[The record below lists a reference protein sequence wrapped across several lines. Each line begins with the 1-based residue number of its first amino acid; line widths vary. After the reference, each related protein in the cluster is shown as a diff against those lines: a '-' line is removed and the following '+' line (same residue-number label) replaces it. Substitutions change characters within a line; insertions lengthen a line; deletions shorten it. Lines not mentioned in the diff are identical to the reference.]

1 MRKNKIISI
10 LIIFV
15 ILSSYLPAMLNIVN
29 AVEETQKINAEE
41 ITANSFENERL
52 GQYILENYDTDKD
65 GILSDLEIEEITDL
79 ELDFSE
85 KNKEEV
91 ATRQEQNEEIP
102 LEEDKEGISLQGIQ
116 NLTNLQKI
124 NLIGNFTNYAIL
136 DELEKLEEVHIKNT
150 SLKTENIKILKGK
163 TQEIELPEILKSA
176 FNPESK
182 LYIGEDA
189 KFNLISSDE
198 TREPCISL
206 NDDKTAIVIDT
217 TNANIGENED
227 LIIFDEK
234 DEDCKLAG
242 TTISV
247 KFEVY
252 EEEANKDD
260 NAENKEENA
269 TENEVVDNTVKEE
282 QIPEA
287 DQNLLMQAK
296 TQEPQVTYQAH
307 VGNVGWMNSVQSEQT
322 AGLAG
327 SGNDLEALKIS
338 LVNASGNAHIKY
350 QAHVSN
356 VGWQSYV
363 QDGSQAGTTGESKP
377 IEAVRIKL
385 EGITGYSVEYRTY
398 VKNQGWQQWVSDG
411 VTAGTTG
418 QSTTIEA
425 IQIRIV
431 KTEELQP
438 SKPEIA
444 YSGHVSGIGW
454 MSHAHNGETAGVVGS
469 ENLEAIRIE
478 LVNTSETAHIK
489 YQAHVSNVGW
499 QNYVQDGSQAGT
511 TGESK
516 PIEAIR
522 IKLEG
527 IPGYSVE
534 YRAYVKN
541 QGWQQW
547 VSEGVTA
554 GTTGQSTTIQAIQ
567 IRIVKTEQ
575 LQPSKPEI
583 AYSGHVSEV
592 GWMSHA
598 HNGETAGVVGS
609 ENLEAIRIEL
619 VNTSETA
626 HIKYQAHVSN
636 VGWQSYVQ
644 DGSQAGTTGESKP
657 IEAIRIKL
665 EGIQGY
671 SVEYRA
677 YVKNQGWQQWVSDGV
692 AAGTTGQSTTI
703 QAIQIRIVKTEE
715 LQPSKPEIAYSGHV
729 SKVGWMSH
737 AHNGETA
744 GIEGSNNLEAIRIE
758 LVNTSE
764 TAHIKY
770 QVHVSDVGWMSP
782 VQDGSDGGVTG
793 QSKAIEAIRINLE
806 GIPGYSVEYRA
817 YVRGQGWQA
826 WAADGMTAG
835 TEGQS
840 TTIQAIQIRIVK
852 TEDTVVPKVQYS
864 GYVNNTWTSSVSNEE
879 TLGVIGSNLE
889 GIKINLVNADE
900 NAHIKYT
907 PHVKDIGWRDTVQ
920 DGEVAGITGQNLG
933 LEALR
938 IELEGLDG
946 YSIEYRAY
954 VQGQGWQDWVSDGL
968 TAGTTG
974 KSLQIQ
980 AIQIR
985 IAIKFKKKNTSNFAN
1000 IDESKYPG
1008 FKQKLQQLQ
1017 NQHPNWILTIKYTGL
1032 DWNAVLNGEDVLV
1045 NGQPKSL
1052 TQNTNQ
1058 WINGNTEYGTGWRRA
1073 SREAIAYM
1081 MDPRNSLDETYIFQ
1095 FQDLTS
1101 IAGTYDDIANMIE
1114 GSFLTKYPTSSTD
1127 SIINAILSSSRTYN
1141 VSPYHLVSRMLQ
1153 EQGNDGSA
1161 LNGYTYNGRIVYN
1174 LFNIGATGSTD
1185 AEIIQ
1190 NGAKYA
1196 YDKHW
1201 FTPETCIL
1209 GSARFLNSGYLS
1221 KGQTT
1226 LYFQKFNVVNAPYFE
1241 NQYMQNIRAA
1251 NDEGARISNEYKENG
1266 LINGEFEFVIP
1277 VYENMP
1283 ATAVPR
1289 PIG

>member
-79 ELDFSE
+79 ELDFLE

-150 SLKTENIKILKGK
+150 SLETENIKILKGK

-206 NDDKTAIVIDT
+206 NEDKTAIVIDT

-489 YQAHVSNVGW
+489 YQVHVSNVGW
-499 QNYVQDGSQAGT
+499 M
-511 TGESK
+511 
-516 PIEAIR
+516 
-522 IKLEG
+522 
-527 IPGYSVE
+527 
-534 YRAYVKN
+534 
-541 QGWQQW
+541 
-547 VSEGVTA
+547 
-554 GTTGQSTTIQAIQ
+554 ST
-567 IRIVKTEQ
+567 
-575 LQPSKPEI
+575 
-583 AYSGHVSEV
+583 
-592 GWMSHA
+592 
-598 HNGETAGVVGS
+598 
-609 ENLEAIRIEL
+609 
-619 VNTSETA
+619 
-626 HIKYQAHVSN
+626 
-636 VGWQSYVQ
+636 
-644 DGSQAGTTGESKP
+644 
-657 IEAIRIKL
+657 
-665 EGIQGY
+665 
-671 SVEYRA
+671 
-677 YVKNQGWQQWVSDGV
+677 
-692 AAGTTGQSTTI
+692 
-703 QAIQIRIVKTEE
+703 
-715 LQPSKPEIAYSGHV
+715 
-729 SKVGWMSH
+729 
-737 AHNGETA
+737 
-744 GIEGSNNLEAIRIE
+744 
-758 LVNTSE
+758 
-764 TAHIKY
+764 
-770 QVHVSDVGWMSP
+770 

-826 WAADGMTAG
+826 WAVDGMTAG

-864 GYVNNTWTSSVSNEE
+864 GYVNNTWTNSVSNEG
-879 TLGVIGSNLE
+879 TLGTIGSNLE
-889 GIKINLVNADE
+889 GIKINLINADE

-907 PHVKDIGWRDTVQ
+907 PHVKDIGWRDTVK
-920 DGEVAGITGQNLG
+920 DGEVAGIIGQNLG
-933 LEALR
+933 LEAIR

-974 KSLQIQ
+974 ASLPIQ

-985 IAIKFKKKNTSNFAN
+985 IAIKFKKKNTSNFTN
-1000 IDESKYPG
+1000 MDESKYPG

-1017 NQHPNWILTIKYTGL
+1017 AQHPNWILTIKYTGL

-1101 IAGTYDDIANMIE
+1101 IAGTYDDISKMIE
-1114 GSFLTKYPTSSTD
+1114 GSFLTKYSTSSTD

-1153 EQGNDGSA
+1153 EQGNDGSV

-1209 GSARFLNSGYLS
+1209 GSASFLNSGYLS

-1226 LYFQKFNVVNAPYFE
+1226 LYFQKYNVVNAPYFE

>member
-116 NLTNLQKI
+116 NLTNLQNI

-136 DELEKLEEVHIKNT
+136 DELEKLKEVHIKNT
-150 SLKTENIKILKGK
+150 SLETENIKILKGK

-206 NDDKTAIVIDT
+206 NEDKTAIIIDT

-252 EEEANKDD
+252 EEETNKDD

-287 DQNLLMQAK
+287 NQNLLMQAK

-444 YSGHVSGIGW
+444 YSGHVSGI
-454 MSHAHNGETAGVVGS
+454 
-469 ENLEAIRIE
+469 
-478 LVNTSETAHIK
+478 
-489 YQAHVSNVGW
+489 
-499 QNYVQDGSQAGT
+499 
-511 TGESK
+511 
-516 PIEAIR
+516 
-522 IKLEG
+522 
-527 IPGYSVE
+527 
-534 YRAYVKN
+534 
-541 QGWQQW
+541 
-547 VSEGVTA
+547 
-554 GTTGQSTTIQAIQ
+554 
-567 IRIVKTEQ
+567 
-575 LQPSKPEI
+575 
-583 AYSGHVSEV
+583 

-974 KSLQIQ
+974 ASLPIQ

-985 IAIKFKKKNTSNFAN
+985 IAIKFKKKNTSNFTN
-1000 IDESKYPG
+1000 MDESKYPG

-1017 NQHPNWILTIKYTGL
+1017 AQHPNWILTIKYTGL

-1101 IAGTYDDIANMIE
+1101 IAGTYDDISKMIE
-1114 GSFLTKYPTSSTD
+1114 GSFLTKYSTSSTD

-1153 EQGNDGSA
+1153 EQGNDGSV

-1209 GSARFLNSGYLS
+1209 GSASFLNSGYLS

-1226 LYFQKFNVVNAPYFE
+1226 LYFQKYNVVNAPYFE

>member
-41 ITANSFENERL
+41 ITANSFENEKL

-116 NLTNLQKI
+116 NLTNLQNI

-136 DELEKLEEVHIKNT
+136 DELEKLKEVHIKNT
-150 SLKTENIKILKGK
+150 SLETENIKILKGK

-206 NDDKTAIVIDT
+206 NEDKTAIIIDT

-252 EEEANKDD
+252 EEETNKDD

-287 DQNLLMQAK
+287 NQNLLMQAK

-499 QNYVQDGSQAGT
+499 QSYVQDGSQAGT

-516 PIEAIR
+516 PIEAVR

-527 IPGYSVE
+527 ITGYSVE
-534 YRAYVKN
+534 YRTYVKN

-547 VSEGVTA
+547 VSDGVTA
-554 GTTGQSTTIQAIQ
+554 GTTGQSTTIEAIQ
-567 IRIVKTEQ
+567 IRIVKTEE

-583 AYSGHVSEV
+583 AYSGHVSGI

-626 HIKYQAHVSN
+626 HIKYQVHVSN
-636 VGWQSYVQ
+636 VGWM
-644 DGSQAGTTGESKP
+644 
-657 IEAIRIKL
+657 
-665 EGIQGY
+665 
-671 SVEYRA
+671 
-677 YVKNQGWQQWVSDGV
+677 
-692 AAGTTGQSTTI
+692 ST
-703 QAIQIRIVKTEE
+703 
-715 LQPSKPEIAYSGHV
+715 
-729 SKVGWMSH
+729 
-737 AHNGETA
+737 
-744 GIEGSNNLEAIRIE
+744 
-758 LVNTSE
+758 
-764 TAHIKY
+764 
-770 QVHVSDVGWMSP
+770 

-974 KSLQIQ
+974 ASLPIQ

-985 IAIKFKKKNTSNFAN
+985 IAIKFKKKNTSNFTN
-1000 IDESKYPG
+1000 MDESKYPG

-1017 NQHPNWILTIKYTGL
+1017 AQHPNWILTIKYTGL

-1101 IAGTYDDIANMIE
+1101 IAGTYDDISKMIE
-1114 GSFLTKYPTSSTD
+1114 GSFLTKYSTSSTD

-1153 EQGNDGSA
+1153 EQGNDGSV

-1209 GSARFLNSGYLS
+1209 GSASFLNSGYLS

-1226 LYFQKFNVVNAPYFE
+1226 LYFQKYNVVNAPYFE

>member
-116 NLTNLQKI
+116 NLTNLQNI

-136 DELEKLEEVHIKNT
+136 DELEKLKEVHIKNT
-150 SLKTENIKILKGK
+150 SLETENIKILKGK

-206 NDDKTAIVIDT
+206 NEDKTAIIIDT

-252 EEEANKDD
+252 EEETNKDD

-287 DQNLLMQAK
+287 NQNLLMQAK

-377 IEAVRIKL
+377 IEA
-385 EGITGYSVEYRTY
+385 
-398 VKNQGWQQWVSDG
+398 
-411 VTAGTTG
+411 
-418 QSTTIEA
+418 
-425 IQIRIV
+425 
-431 KTEELQP
+431 
-438 SKPEIA
+438 
-444 YSGHVSGIGW
+444 
-454 MSHAHNGETAGVVGS
+454 
-469 ENLEAIRIE
+469 
-478 LVNTSETAHIK
+478 
-489 YQAHVSNVGW
+489 
-499 QNYVQDGSQAGT
+499 
-511 TGESK
+511 
-516 PIEAIR
+516 
-522 IKLEG
+522 
-527 IPGYSVE
+527 
-534 YRAYVKN
+534 
-541 QGWQQW
+541 
-547 VSEGVTA
+547 
-554 GTTGQSTTIQAIQ
+554 
-567 IRIVKTEQ
+567 
-575 LQPSKPEI
+575 
-583 AYSGHVSEV
+583 
-592 GWMSHA
+592 
-598 HNGETAGVVGS
+598 
-609 ENLEAIRIEL
+609 
-619 VNTSETA
+619 
-626 HIKYQAHVSN
+626 
-636 VGWQSYVQ
+636 
-644 DGSQAGTTGESKP
+644 
-657 IEAIRIKL
+657 IRIKL

-677 YVKNQGWQQWVSDGV
+677 YVKNQGWQQWVSEGV
-692 AAGTTGQSTTI
+692 TAGTTGQSTTI

-974 KSLQIQ
+974 ASLPIQ

-985 IAIKFKKKNTSNFAN
+985 IAIKFKKKNTSNFTN
-1000 IDESKYPG
+1000 MDESKYPG

-1017 NQHPNWILTIKYTGL
+1017 AQHPNWILTIKYTGL

-1101 IAGTYDDIANMIE
+1101 IAGTYDDISKMIE
-1114 GSFLTKYPTSSTD
+1114 GSFLTKYSTSSTD

-1153 EQGNDGSA
+1153 EQGNDGSV

-1209 GSARFLNSGYLS
+1209 GSASFLNSGYLS

-1226 LYFQKFNVVNAPYFE
+1226 LYFQKYNVVNAPYFE

>member
-1 MRKNKIISI
+1 M
-10 LIIFV
+10 
-15 ILSSYLPAMLNIVN
+15 
-29 AVEETQKINAEE
+29 
-41 ITANSFENERL
+41 
-52 GQYILENYDTDKD
+52 
-65 GILSDLEIEEITDL
+65 
-79 ELDFSE
+79 
-85 KNKEEV
+85 
-91 ATRQEQNEEIP
+91 
-102 LEEDKEGISLQGIQ
+102 
-116 NLTNLQKI
+116 
-124 NLIGNFTNYAIL
+124 
-136 DELEKLEEVHIKNT
+136 
-150 SLKTENIKILKGK
+150 
-163 TQEIELPEILKSA
+163 
-176 FNPESK
+176 
-182 LYIGEDA
+182 
-189 KFNLISSDE
+189 
-198 TREPCISL
+198 
-206 NDDKTAIVIDT
+206 
-217 TNANIGENED
+217 
-227 LIIFDEK
+227 
-234 DEDCKLAG
+234 
-242 TTISV
+242 
-247 KFEVY
+247 
-252 EEEANKDD
+252 
-260 NAENKEENA
+260 
-269 TENEVVDNTVKEE
+269 
-282 QIPEA
+282 
-287 DQNLLMQAK
+287 
-296 TQEPQVTYQAH
+296 
-307 VGNVGWMNSVQSEQT
+307 
-322 AGLAG
+322 
-327 SGNDLEALKIS
+327 
-338 LVNASGNAHIKY
+338 
-350 QAHVSN
+350 
-356 VGWQSYV
+356 
-363 QDGSQAGTTGESKP
+363 
-377 IEAVRIKL
+377 
-385 EGITGYSVEYRTY
+385 
-398 VKNQGWQQWVSDG
+398 
-411 VTAGTTG
+411 
-418 QSTTIEA
+418 ST
-425 IQIRIV
+425 
-431 KTEELQP
+431 
-438 SKPEIA
+438 
-444 YSGHVSGIGW
+444 
-454 MSHAHNGETAGVVGS
+454 
-469 ENLEAIRIE
+469 
-478 LVNTSETAHIK
+478 
-489 YQAHVSNVGW
+489 
-499 QNYVQDGSQAGT
+499 
-511 TGESK
+511 
-516 PIEAIR
+516 
-522 IKLEG
+522 
-527 IPGYSVE
+527 
-534 YRAYVKN
+534 
-541 QGWQQW
+541 
-547 VSEGVTA
+547 
-554 GTTGQSTTIQAIQ
+554 
-567 IRIVKTEQ
+567 
-575 LQPSKPEI
+575 
-583 AYSGHVSEV
+583 
-592 GWMSHA
+592 
-598 HNGETAGVVGS
+598 
-609 ENLEAIRIEL
+609 
-619 VNTSETA
+619 
-626 HIKYQAHVSN
+626 
-636 VGWQSYVQ
+636 
-644 DGSQAGTTGESKP
+644 
-657 IEAIRIKL
+657 
-665 EGIQGY
+665 
-671 SVEYRA
+671 
-677 YVKNQGWQQWVSDGV
+677 
-692 AAGTTGQSTTI
+692 
-703 QAIQIRIVKTEE
+703 
-715 LQPSKPEIAYSGHV
+715 
-729 SKVGWMSH
+729 
-737 AHNGETA
+737 
-744 GIEGSNNLEAIRIE
+744 
-758 LVNTSE
+758 
-764 TAHIKY
+764 
-770 QVHVSDVGWMSP
+770 

-817 YVRGQGWQA
+817 YVRGKGWQA
-826 WAADGMTAG
+826 WAVDGMTAG

-864 GYVNNTWTSSVSNEE
+864 GYVNNTWTNSVSNEE
-879 TLGVIGSNLE
+879 TLGTIGSNLE
-889 GIKINLVNADE
+889 GIKINLINADE

-907 PHVKDIGWRDTVQ
+907 PHVKDIGWRDTVK
-920 DGEVAGITGQNLG
+920 DGEVAGIIGQNLG
-933 LEALR
+933 LEAIR

>member
-116 NLTNLQKI
+116 NLTNLQNI

-136 DELEKLEEVHIKNT
+136 DELEKLKEVHIKNT
-150 SLKTENIKILKGK
+150 SLETENIKILKGK

-206 NDDKTAIVIDT
+206 NEDKTAIIIDT

-252 EEEANKDD
+252 EEETNKDD

-287 DQNLLMQAK
+287 NQNLLMQAK

-338 LVNASGNAHIKY
+338 LVNASGN
-350 QAHVSN
+350 
-356 VGWQSYV
+356 
-363 QDGSQAGTTGESKP
+363 
-377 IEAVRIKL
+377 
-385 EGITGYSVEYRTY
+385 
-398 VKNQGWQQWVSDG
+398 
-411 VTAGTTG
+411 
-418 QSTTIEA
+418 
-425 IQIRIV
+425 
-431 KTEELQP
+431 
-438 SKPEIA
+438 
-444 YSGHVSGIGW
+444 
-454 MSHAHNGETAGVVGS
+454 
-469 ENLEAIRIE
+469 
-478 LVNTSETAHIK
+478 
-489 YQAHVSNVGW
+489 
-499 QNYVQDGSQAGT
+499 
-511 TGESK
+511 
-516 PIEAIR
+516 
-522 IKLEG
+522 
-527 IPGYSVE
+527 
-534 YRAYVKN
+534 
-541 QGWQQW
+541 
-547 VSEGVTA
+547 
-554 GTTGQSTTIQAIQ
+554 
-567 IRIVKTEQ
+567 
-575 LQPSKPEI
+575 
-583 AYSGHVSEV
+583 
-592 GWMSHA
+592 
-598 HNGETAGVVGS
+598 
-609 ENLEAIRIEL
+609 
-619 VNTSETA
+619 A

-974 KSLQIQ
+974 ASLPIQ

-985 IAIKFKKKNTSNFAN
+985 IAIKFKKKNTSNFTN
-1000 IDESKYPG
+1000 MDESKYPG

-1017 NQHPNWILTIKYTGL
+1017 AQHPNWILTIKYTGL

-1101 IAGTYDDIANMIE
+1101 IAGTYDDISKMIE
-1114 GSFLTKYPTSSTD
+1114 GSFLTKYSTSSTD

-1153 EQGNDGSA
+1153 EQGNDGSV

-1209 GSARFLNSGYLS
+1209 GSASFLNSGYLS

-1226 LYFQKFNVVNAPYFE
+1226 LYFQKYNVVNAPYFE